1 MGLRTTISERQ
12 RRLGYELKHLREQA
26 GFSAGEAAARIGMGR
41 AQLSQIETAKTTI
54 LTERLHELCRLY
66 GCMDKTY
73 IEALV
78 VMSEA
83 TGKGWWTPYKKPMEQ
98 GPLNMAELE
107 AGAAEVRLHQSL
119 FIPGLFQTADYA
131 QAIFATPQL
140 GFENE
145 DIGDAL
151 KFRMERQRILTRD
164 SPPSV
169 HAVIHESALHMKFG
183 GTDVLRGQ
191 LLHLIELARLPHVN
205 IRIYPFSSQAH
216 AAISGN
222 FVHLIPSVPQLGTV
236 VLEQPTGIRYLGGQE
251 ALLQYRQLFERLAD
265 YALPPID
272 VSLAP
277 EAHSVKDSLALIQ
290 HVLYTL

>member
-12 RRLGYELKHLREQA
+12 RRLGYELKQLREQA
-26 GFSAGEAAARIGMGR
+26 GFSAGEAAERIGMGR

-66 GCMDKTY
+66 GCTDETY
-73 IEALV
+73 IESLV
-78 VMSEA
+78 AMSEA
-83 TGKGWWTPYKKPMEQ
+83 TGKGWWTAYKKPMEQ

-107 AGAAEVRLHQSL
+107 ADAVELRMHQSL

-131 QAIFATPQL
+131 RAIFTTPQL
-140 GFENE
+140 DFENE
-145 DIGDAL
+145 DIEDTL
-151 KFRMERQRILTRD
+151 RFRLERQRILTRED
-164 SPPSV
+164 PPSV
-169 HAVIHESALHMKFG
+169 RAVIHESALHMRFG
-183 GTDVLRGQ
+183 GTEVVRQQ
-191 LLHLIELARLPHVN
+191 LLHLIELARLPQVTVQ
-205 IRIYPFSSQAH
+205 IYPFSSQAH

-222 FVHLIPSVPQLGTV
+222 FVHVVPRVPRLGTA
-236 VLEQPTGIRYLGGQE
+236 VLEYPTGIRYLGE
-251 ALLQYRQLFERLAD
+251 PDALHQYGMLFERLTE